1 MIYRTICISTCIHGV
16 FYNNIIYYANLCTAS
31 ILTKKN
37 PKSNTFQPHVSCSE
51 ISHKAAYTINK
62 EVFLAQRTNSWG
74 GTSSRHNSQSTLAH
88 LLLLSSWSKGDPQST
103 AESARIQYL
112 LPWPN
117 QKRYRDT
124 GSSNF
129 QTSYFSIHSSPTG
142 YQKAVCWW
150 QPWLLL
156 SSTIA
161 VWGHNRNSFYIK
173 YWMKQ
178 KEIPPHTHTKKNKS

>member
-1 MIYRTICISTCIHGV
+1 MFPVLRYLTTQLIPSTRKFSLLRG
-16 FYNNIIYYANLCTAS
+16 L
-31 ILTKKN
+31 
-37 PKSNTFQPHVSCSE
+37 
-51 ISHKAAYTINK
+51 
-62 EVFLAQRTNSWG
+62 TNSWG
-74 GTSSRHNSQSTLAH
+74 GTSSRHNSQSTLAY
-88 LLLLSSWSKGDPQST
+88 LLLLSSWSKGDPQSI

-124 GSSNF
+124 ESSNF
-129 QTSYFSIHSSPTG
+129 QTSYFGIHSTLTG

-156 SSTIA
+156 RSTIA

-178 KEIPPHTHTKKNKS
+178 KEIPTPPTKRLAIMNKS